1 MHPLNHRA
9 SHSANWGRP
18 RADRGNYEAPHGL
31 PSQPPCAACAEEA
44 HPHRSLHPRRA
55 AKGRGASGAGEGAT
69 GNSTPQPRRWR
80 KCPWQQ
86 AWRPARVGACRC
98 PRRSASPAA
107 PPLPRHPAGAGGHA
121 GACRVPQ
128 SPSSAPP
135 TAAPAAARDAPAA
148 QHCEC
153 TAPPSAAAAAPA
165 ASPPGA
171 HSCRRWQS
179 SFRRHRPAGLCDP
192 GRA

>member
-1 MHPLNHRA
+1 MRHR
-9 SHSANWGRP
+9 P
-18 RADRGNYEAPHGL
+18 TPAP
-31 PSQPPCAACAEEA
+31 SSTA
-44 HPHRSLHPRRA
+44 RRQG
-55 AKGRGASGAGEGAT
+55 KGRE
-69 GNSTPQPRRWR
+69 RRWR
-80 KCPWQQ
+80 GRHGQQYTAATQVAKMPVAAGVASSTGGSVPVPAPISITSSTAAATTPSRRWWPASRRYAHRVMWGPAPIASTCPQGST
-86 AWRPARVGACRC
+86 P
-98 PRRSASPAA
+98 
-107 PPLPRHPAGAGGHA
+107 HHA